1 MKRLLTSPLLAAV
14 LTLALTLTAP
24 ADTYKARPGS
34 LVKID
39 GSSNIH
45 DWTVESK
52 LIGGDMELSGDLNK
66 PGKVAAKATAKISV
80 RSIKSDKKAMDDIMH
95 AAMKVE
101 QHSAVVFELK
111 ELTAQGD
118 MKFEATGDLSLAG
131 VTKEVKFPV
140 TMEKADGDLMK
151 VKGVLDTKMT
161 DFGIQPPAPNIPGNP
176 IKTADEVKVTFEWLT
191 KKQ

>member
-1 MKRLLTSPLLAAV
+1 MKTIRIFPLLTAV
-14 LTLALTLTAP
+14 LVGALP
-24 ADTYKARPGS
+24 AVADSYKARPGS
-34 LVKID
+34 SIKIA
-39 GSSNIH
+39 GTSNIH

-52 LIGGDMELSGDLNK
+52 LIGGAMELKGDLAK
-66 PGKVAAKATAKISV
+66 AGKVDATAEAKISV

-101 QHSAVVFELK
+101 QNPTVVFTLK

-118 MKFEATGDLSLAG
+118 LKFEAKGDLTLAG

-140 TMEKADGDLMK
+140 TMEKIEGDQMK

>member
-1 MKRLLTSPLLAAV
+1 MKLLRTSPLLAAA
-14 LTLALTLTAP
+14 LTLALTLPAP

-52 LIGGDMELSGDLNK
+52 LIGGDMELSGDLSK
-66 PGKVAAKATAKISV
+66 PGKVNAKATAKISV

-101 QHSAVVFELK
+101 QNPAIVFELK
-111 ELTAQGD
+111 ELTSQGD
-118 MKFEATGDLSLAG
+118 MKFQATGELSLAG

>member
-1 MKRLLTSPLLAAV
+1 MKTIRIFPLLTAV
-14 LTLALTLTAP
+14 LVGALP
-24 ADTYKARPGS
+24 AVADSYKARPGS
-34 LVKID
+34 SIKIA
-39 GSSNIH
+39 GTSNIH

-52 LIGGDMELSGDLNK
+52 LIGGSMELKGDLAK
-66 PGKVAAKATAKISV
+66 AGKVDATAEAKISV

-101 QHSAVVFELK
+101 QNPTVVFTLK

-118 MKFEATGDLSLAG
+118 LKFEAKGELTLAG

-140 TMEKADGDLMK
+140 TMEKIEGDQMK

>member
-1 MKRLLTSPLLAAV
+1 MKTIRIFPLLTAV
-14 LTLALTLTAP
+14 LVAALP
-24 ADTYKARPGS
+24 AVADSYKARPGS
-34 LVKID
+34 SIKIA
-39 GSSNIH
+39 GTSNIH

-52 LIGGDMELSGDLNK
+52 LIGGSMELKGDLAQA
-66 PGKVAAKATAKISV
+66 GKVDATAEAKISV

-101 QHSAVVFELK
+101 QNPTVVFTLK

-118 MKFEATGDLSLAG
+118 LKFEAKGDLTLAG

-140 TMEKADGDLMK
+140 TMEKVEGDQLK

>member
-1 MKRLLTSPLLAAV
+1 MKTIRIFPLLTAV
-14 LTLALTLTAP
+14 LVGALP
-24 ADTYKARPGS
+24 AVADSYKARPGS
-34 LVKID
+34 SIKIA
-39 GSSNIH
+39 GTSNIH

-52 LIGGDMELSGDLNK
+52 LIGGSMELKGDLAK
-66 PGKVAAKATAKISV
+66 AGKVDATAEAKISV

-101 QHSAVVFELK
+101 QNPTVVFTLK

-118 MKFEATGDLSLAG
+118 LKFEAKGDLTLAG

-140 TMEKADGDLMK
+140 TMEKVEGDQLK

>member
-1 MKRLLTSPLLAAV
+1 MKTIRIFPLLTAV
-14 LTLALTLTAP
+14 LVAALP
-24 ADTYKARPGS
+24 AVADSYKARPGS
-34 LVKID
+34 SIKIA
-39 GSSNIH
+39 GTSNIH

-52 LIGGDMELSGDLNK
+52 LIGGSMELKGDLAK
-66 PGKVAAKATAKISV
+66 AGKVDATAEAKISV

-101 QHSAVVFELK
+101 QNPTVVFTLK

-118 MKFEATGDLSLAG
+118 LKFEAKGELTLAG

-140 TMEKADGDLMK
+140 TMEKVEGDQLK

>member
-1 MKRLLTSPLLAAV
+1 MKLLRTTLLMAAV
-14 LTLALTLTAP
+14 GALALPVL
-24 ADTYKARPGS
+24 ADNYVARPGS
-34 LVKID
+34 SLKIE

-52 LIGGDMELSGDLNK
+52 LIGGSMELKGDLAK
-66 PGKVAAKATAKISV
+66 AGKVDATAEAKISV

-101 QHSAVVFELK
+101 QNPTVVFALK

-118 MKFEATGDLSLAG
+118 MKFEARGDLSMAG

-140 TMEKADGDLMK
+140 TMEKAEGDHLK

-191 KKQ
+191 RKK

>member
-1 MKRLLTSPLLAAV
+1 MKTIRIFPLLTAV
-14 LTLALTLTAP
+14 LVGALP
-24 ADTYKARPGS
+24 AVADSYKARPGS
-34 LVKID
+34 SIKIA
-39 GSSNIH
+39 GTSNIH

-52 LIGGDMELSGDLNK
+52 LIGGSMELKGDLAK
-66 PGKVAAKATAKISV
+66 AGKVDATAEAKISV

-101 QHSAVVFELK
+101 QNPTVVFTLK

-118 MKFEATGDLSLAG
+118 LKFEAKGDLTLAG

-140 TMEKADGDLMK
+140 TMEKIEGDQMK

>member
-1 MKRLLTSPLLAAV
+1 MKPIRIFPLLTAV
-14 LTLALTLTAP
+14 LIGALP
-24 ADTYKARPGS
+24 AVADSYKARPGS
-34 LVKID
+34 SIKIA
-39 GSSNIH
+39 GTSNIH

-52 LIGGDMELSGDLNK
+52 LIGGAMELKGDLAK
-66 PGKVAAKATAKISV
+66 AGKVDATAEAKISV

-101 QHSAVVFELK
+101 QNPTVVFTLK
-111 ELTAQGD
+111 ELTAQGN
-118 MKFEATGDLSLAG
+118 MKFEAKGELTLAG

-140 TMEKADGDLMK
+140 TMEKIEGDQLK

>member
-1 MKRLLTSPLLAAV
+1 MKPIRIFPLLTAILIGALPAV
-14 LTLALTLTAP
+14 
-24 ADTYKARPGS
+24 ADSYKARPGS
-34 LVKID
+34 SIKIA
-39 GSSNIH
+39 GTSNIH

-52 LIGGDMELSGDLNK
+52 LIGGSMELKGDLAK
-66 PGKVAAKATAKISV
+66 AGKVDATAEAKISV

-95 AAMKVE
+95 AALKVE
-101 QHSAVVFELK
+101 EHKAIIFKLK
-111 ELTAQGD
+111 TLTA
-118 MKFEATGDLSLAG
+118 KGDLKFDAVGDLTVAG

-140 TMEKADGDLMK
+140 TMEKVEGDQMK

>member
-1 MKRLLTSPLLAAV
+1 MKTIRLFLLLTAV
-14 LTLALTLTAP
+14 LVGALP
-24 ADTYKARPGS
+24 AVADSYKARPGS
-34 LVKID
+34 SIKIA
-39 GSSNIH
+39 GTSNIH

-52 LIGGDMELSGDLNK
+52 LIGGSMELKGDLAK
-66 PGKVAAKATAKISV
+66 AGKVDATAEAKISV

-101 QHSAVVFELK
+101 QNPTVVFTLK
-111 ELTAQGD
+111 ELTAQGN
-118 MKFEATGDLSLAG
+118 MKFEAKGELTLAG

-140 TMEKADGDLMK
+140 TMEKIEGDQLK

>member
-1 MKRLLTSPLLAAV
+1 MKPIRSSLLLAAALV
-14 LTLALTLTAP
+14 MTLPAL

-34 LVKID
+34 SVKID

-52 LIGGDMELSGDLNK
+52 LIGGDMELTGDLSK

-101 QHSAVVFELK
+101 QNPTVVFTLK
-111 ELTAQGD
+111 ELTAEGD
-118 MKFEATGDLSLAG
+118 LKFQAMGDLSVAG

-151 VKGVLDTKMT
+151 VKGVLATKMS

>member
-1 MKRLLTSPLLAAV
+1 MKTIRIFPLLTAV
-14 LTLALTLTAP
+14 LVGALP
-24 ADTYKARPGS
+24 AVADSYKARPGS
-34 LVKID
+34 SIKIA
-39 GSSNIH
+39 GTSNIH

-52 LIGGDMELSGDLNK
+52 LIGGSMELKGDLAK
-66 PGKVAAKATAKISV
+66 AGKVDATAEAKISV

-101 QHSAVVFELK
+101 QNPTVVFTLK

-118 MKFEATGDLSLAG
+118 MKFEAKGELALAG

-140 TMEKADGDLMK
+140 TMEKVEGDQLK

>member
-1 MKRLLTSPLLAAV
+1 MKLIGSISLATAALV
-14 LTLALTLTAP
+14 LACPTL

-34 LVKID
+34 SVKIA
-39 GSSNIH
+39 GTSNIH

-52 LIGGDMELSGDLNK
+52 LIGGSMELKGDLAK
-66 PGKVAAKATAKISV
+66 AGKVDATAEAKISV

-101 QHSAVVFELK
+101 QNPTVVFTLK

-118 MKFEATGDLSLAG
+118 LKFEAKGDLSLAG

-140 TMEKADGDLMK
+140 TMEKAEGDQMK

-161 DFGIQPPAPNIPGNP
+161 EFGIQPPSPNIPGNP

>member
-1 MKRLLTSPLLAAV
+1 MKLLRTTPLLAAAFA
-14 LTLALTLTAP
+14 LALPAL

-34 LVKID
+34 SLKIE

-52 LIGGDMELSGDLNK
+52 LIGGSMELKGD
-66 PGKVAAKATAKISV
+66 PGKAGKVDATAEAKISV

-101 QHSAVVFELK
+101 QNPTVVFTLK
-111 ELTAQGD
+111 ELTSQGD
-118 MKFEATGDLSLAG
+118 MKFEAKGDLSLAG

-140 TMEKADGDLMK
+140 TMEKAEGDHLK

>member
-1 MKRLLTSPLLAAV
+1 MKPLRSFSLLTAALMV
-14 LTLALTLTAP
+14 ALPTL

-34 LVKID
+34 SVKID
-39 GSSNIH
+39 GTSNIH
-45 DWTVESK
+45 NWTVESK
-52 LIGGDMELSGDLNK
+52 LIGGSMELKGDLAK
-66 PGKVAAKATAKISV
+66 AGKVDATAEAKISV
-80 RSIKSDKKAMDDIMH
+80 RSIKSDKKAMDDVMH

-101 QHSAVVFELK
+101 QNPTVVFKLK
-111 ELTAQGD
+111 ELTALGD

-131 VTKEVKFPV
+131 ATKGVKFPV
-140 TMEKADGDLMK
+140 TMEKVEGDQLK

-176 IKTADEVKVTFEWLT
+176 IKTGDEVKVTFEWLT

>member
-1 MKRLLTSPLLAAV
+1 MIRLLPLLTAA
-14 LTLALTLTAP
+14 LIAALP
-24 ADTYKARPGS
+24 AVADSYKARPGS
-34 LVKID
+34 SIKIA
-39 GSSNIH
+39 GTSNIH

-52 LIGGDMELSGDLNK
+52 LIGGSMELKGDLAK
-66 PGKVAAKATAKISV
+66 AGKVDATAEAKISV

-101 QHSAVVFELK
+101 QNPTVVFTLK

-118 MKFEATGDLSLAG
+118 LKFEAKGELTLAG

-140 TMEKADGDLMK
+140 TMEKIEGDQLK